1 MKNKAFTTNAIFP
14 YFQKSGLKIN
24 YKKGQQFF
32 RPEDSAQGIYYL
44 ESGQA
49 MFSSSKA
56 DGSEQILAIGE
67 AGSIFGKVGS
77 VMNQPASADIA
88 AQSITDCV
96 VYRLGCQEF
105 TQLIAAEPKACAA
118 YMQQVSYNNVYLL
131 SQVLILGE
139 KNIYAR
145 VIAELLFLAKFHGN
159 KHGVQY
165 TLRVSLTQEE
175 LANMLCISREYLNKT
190 LQKIKFKKLISE
202 QKGYLKIL
210 DLTALKK
217 EMELM

>member
-1 MKNKAFTTNAIFP
+1 MKNKTITTHTIFP
-14 YFQKSGLKIN
+14 YFQKNGLKIN
-24 YKKGQQFF
+24 YKKGHQFF

-49 MFSSSKA
+49 ILTSSKTNGA
-56 DGSEQILAIGE
+56 EQILAIGE

-77 VMNQPASADIA
+77 VMTQPTVNIA
-88 AQSITDCV
+88 AQSMTDCV

-105 TQLIAAEPKACAA
+105 MQLIRTEPLACSA

-139 KNIYAR
+139 KDIYTR
-145 VIAELLFLAKFHGN
+145 IITELLFLAKFHGEQIG
-159 KHGVQY
+159 KTC
-165 TLRVSLTQEE
+165 TLRINLTQED

-190 LQKIKFKKLISE
+190 LQKIKQKKLLSN
-202 QKGYLKIL
+202 QKGQIIIPSLI
-210 DLTALKK
+210 ALKK
-217 EMELM
+217 EING